1 MDSPLMM
8 DATIERMG
16 GTGHPAAINGKSVP
30 PRRQYA
36 PDLKRRMVEETFA
49 PGQSVSIVARR
60 HDVNANLLFDWRK
73 QYRLGKLGNGQAA
86 PRATLPAADLVRV
99 GVIDDD
105 GGMRP
110 LPASALSP
118 ATPAATRCD
127 GAAARREEP
136 AGGEP
141 RSSGIIEIELP
152 NRVKVRVDAGIG
164 EAALR
169 RVLMAAGAL
178 P

>member
-1 MDSPLMM
+1 
-8 DATIERMG
+8 
-16 GTGHPAAINGKSVP
+16 
-30 PRRQYA
+30 
-36 PDLKRRMVEETFA
+36 MVEETFA

-73 QYRLGKLGNGQAA
+73 QYRLGKLGNGQAV
-86 PRATLPAADLVRV
+86 PRATLSAPDLVRV

-110 LPASALSP
+110 LPASGHPSALSL
-118 ATPAATRCD
+118 ATPPATRCD
-127 GAAARREEP
+127 GSAARREGP
-136 AGGEP
+136 AEGEP
-141 RSSGIIEIELP
+141 RPSVIIEIELP

-169 RVLMAAGAL
+169 RVLTAAGAL
-178 P
+178 T